1 MQKNKGL
8 ALKWYNPR
16 PLVGLFT
23 TALVS
28 MPIVSTISTAVAA
41 TPKQRN
47 IIIFVTD
54 GLRPSSVNRTDAP
67 TLYNIRSGGVNFV
80 NSHSLFPTFTTPNA
94 AAIATGHYLG
104 DTGDFSNTIYVGYPV
119 FSGTPTPFIENDPIL
134 GDIDE
139 KFGGNFLDEETLL
152 AFARENGYS
161 TAAVGKVGPTL
172 IQDVTQGNS
181 VNGAVPPTQTIVI
194 DDATGR
200 TGGIPLNSDITARLN
215 GAGLALQAPD
225 RSNGAAATSQQSN
238 GNSGN
243 NTIPGTLAANTVQQK
258 YFADA
263 TTEAVLPL
271 FKDRG
276 QPFAMVYWSRDPD
289 GTQHNQGDSLN
300 SLTPGINGPTSKA
313 AVKNVDDNLKAL
325 VDKLQSLGLADNTD
339 IFITADHGF
348 STISKQAIDNKGNTT
363 KSYAASL
370 SYPGVNP
377 GFLPAGF
384 VAIDLA
390 DKLNLPLYDPD
401 KQTTDSDGK
410 KVAYAPV
417 DATKGERPT
426 SGNGLIGGSGLI
438 KDTPDAKVV
447 VAANGGSDLIY
458 VPNKNLETVQQVVDF
473 LLKQDY
479 VDGLFVNDDFGSI
492 PGTLPLSAINLKGST
507 KLPVPA
513 IVVNFKTFDTGC
525 GNPTAC
531 GVEIADTNLQQGQGM
546 HGSFG
551 RADTFNNMV
560 AIGPDFKQGYVD
572 RLPVSNADVAIT
584 LANILGFEIPHKG
597 ELVGRVLSEALLR
610 REQLQPFSSN
620 ALEYS
625 PIDSNKFSIIS
636 NTLESMPASNG
647 VRTILKYQQVNGTR
661 YFDTSR
667 FSRPR

>member
-1 MQKNKGL
+1 MQRNKGL
-8 ALKWYNPR
+8 ALRCYNLR
-16 PLVGLFT
+16 PLMGLFT

-28 MPIVSTISTAVAA
+28 MPIVSTISTVVAA

-47 IIIFVTD
+47 IIIFVAD
-54 GLRPSSVNRTDAP
+54 GLRPSSVNPADAP
-67 TLYNIRSGGVNFV
+67 TLYNIRSKGVNFV

-94 AAIATGHYLG
+94 VALATGHYLG

-119 FSGTPTPFIENDPIL
+119 FGVTPTPFIENDPIL

-161 TAAVGKVGPTL
+161 TAAVGKLGPTL
-172 IQDVTQGNS
+172 IQDVTQGNL
-181 VNGAVPPTQTIVI
+181 VNGAVPPPQTIVI

-215 GAGLALQAPD
+215 AAGLALQAPN
-225 RSNGAAATSQQSN
+225 RSNGAESTSQQSN

-243 NTIPGTLAANTVQQK
+243 NTTPGTLAANTVQQK

-325 VDKLQSLGLADNTD
+325 LDKLQSLGLADNTD

-390 DKLNLPLYDPD
+390 DGLNLPLYDPD

-417 DATKGERPT
+417 DPTKGERPT

-458 VPNKNLETVQQVVDF
+458 VPDKNPETVQQVVDF

-479 VDGLFVNDDFGSI
+479 VNGLFVDNAFGSI
-492 PGTLPLSAINLKGST
+492 PGTLPLSAINLKGSAQ
-507 KLPVPA
+507 LPLPA

-531 GVEIADTNLQQGQGM
+531 GVEVADTNLQQGQGM

-572 RLPVSNADVAIT
+572 CLPVSNADVAIT
-584 LANILGFEIPHKG
+584 LANILGFEIPNKG
-597 ELVGRVLSEALLR
+597 ELVGRVLSEALLVR
-610 REQLQPFSSN
+610 SQQQSFSSN
-620 ALEYS
+620 ALQYS
-625 PIDSNKFSIIS
+625 PIDSNKFSAIS
-636 NTLESMPASNG
+636 NTLESLPASNG
-647 VRTILKYQQVNGTR
+647 VRTILKYQEVNGTR
-661 YFDTSR
+661 YFDTSK

>member
-1 MQKNKGL
+1 MNRKNKRGANHKPTL
-8 ALKWYNPR
+8 F
-16 PLVGLFT
+16 VGLLTMALAIATPT
-23 TALVS
+23 TIPTRVIAS
-28 MPIVSTISTAVAA
+28 

-47 IIIFVTD
+47 VIIFVTD
-54 GLRPSSVNRTDAP
+54 GLRPSSVNPTDAP
-67 TLYNIRSGGVNFV
+67 TLYNIRAKGVNFV

-119 FSGTPTPFIENDPIL
+119 FGGTPTPFIENNSVL

-181 VNGAVPPTQTIVI
+181 VNGAVPPPQTIVI

-215 GAGLALQAPD
+215 TAGLALQAPD
-225 RSNGAAATSQQSN
+225 RSNGAGATSQQSN
-238 GNSGN
+238 GYSGN
-243 NTIPGTLAANTVQQK
+243 NTTPGTLAANTVQQK

-263 TTEAVLPL
+263 TTKAVLPL
-271 FKDRG
+271 FKDRN
-276 QPFAMVYWSRDPD
+276 QPFVMVYWSRDPD

-300 SLTPGINGPTSKA
+300 SLTPGINGSTSLA

-325 VDKLQSLGLADNTD
+325 VDRLQSLGLADNTD

-348 STISKQAIDNKGNTT
+348 STISKQGIDNKGNTT

-370 SYPGVNP
+370 SYLGVNP
-377 GFLPAGF
+377 GFLPSGF

-390 DKLNLPLYDPD
+390 HGLNLPLYDPD
-401 KQTTDSDGK
+401 NQTTDSDGK

-417 DATKGERPT
+417 DPTKGERPT
-426 SGNGLIGGSGLI
+426 AGNGLIGGSGRI
-438 KDTPDAKVV
+438 KDTPDATVV

-458 VPNKNLETVQQVVDF
+458 IPDKNPETVQKVVDF

-492 PGTLPLSAINLKGST
+492 RGTLPLSAINLKGST
-507 KLPVPA
+507 KLPIPA
-513 IVVNFKTFDTGC
+513 IIVNFKTFDTGC

-584 LANILGFEIPHKG
+584 LANILGFEIPRKG
-597 ELVGRVLSEALLR
+597 ELVGRVLSEALPR
-610 REQLQPFSSN
+610 RSHKVPFSSGT
-620 ALEYS
+620 LEYS
-625 PIDSNKFSIIS
+625 PIYSNKFSVIS

-647 VRTILKYQQVNGTR
+647 VRTILKYQEVNGTR

-667 FSRPR
+667 FSRPHA